1 MATKKRSEPAP
12 LTPEALH
19 FARVAEEFARGEAS
33 EQNGIGTLAEKRL
46 HAVIKRYLSEDE
58 STHERPVA
66 DLLAD
71 ADTPAKKKPM
81 VADILVDGHIFEVQ
95 TGSCYPLR
103 KKLEWYMTHTAYNVT
118 VVCPVAAVKYLSWID
133 PESGQIVS
141 RTRCRRRGQVK
152 DVSRELYWLSQFIGN
167 PRFSIRV
174 LLLELEE
181 YRMKDGWSRDGKRG
195 SNRYDRFPTALLG
208 EVELTSKEDY
218 DLYFLPDTL
227 SHESFTA
234 ADYAREAGIRGKATY
249 GLLQLL
255 VELGLLCKSE
265 RIGRAQGYRR
275 V

>member
-1 MATKKRSEPAP
+1 MARKKKAEPTP
-12 LTPEALH
+12 TSPEALH
-19 FARVAEEFARGEAS
+19 FARIAEEFARGDAV
-33 EQNGIGTLAEKRL
+33 EQSGIGTLSEKRL

-71 ADTPAKKKPM
+71 ADTPVSKKPM
-81 VADILVDGHIFEVQ
+81 VADILADGHIFEVQ

-103 KKLEWYMTHTAYNVT
+103 KKLEWYMTHTAYSVT
-118 VVCPVAAVKYLSWID
+118 VVCPIAAVKYLSWID

-141 RTRCRRRGQVK
+141 RTRCTRRGQVK
-152 DVSRELYWLSQFIGN
+152 DVCRELYWLSSYIGN
-167 PRFSIRV
+167 PRFSIKV

-208 EVELTSKEDY
+208 EVDLVTKEDY

-227 SHESFTA
+227 PHESFTA
-234 ADYAREAGIRGKATY
+234 ADYARATGIRGRVTY
-249 GLLQLL
+249 GMLQLL
-255 VELGLLCKSE
+255 VELGLLYKSE

-275 V
+275 T

>member
-1 MATKKRSEPAP
+1 MATKKKSAP
-12 LTPEALH
+12 TPLSPEALH
-19 FARVAEEFARGEAS
+19 FARIAEELARGDAG
-33 EQNGIGTLAEKRL
+33 EQSGIGTLAEKRL

-58 STHERPVA
+58 HTHERPVA

-71 ADTPAKKKPM
+71 EDAPAKKKPM
-81 VADILVDGHIFEVQ
+81 VADILTDGHIFEVQ

-103 KKLEWYMTHTAYNVT
+103 KKLEWYMTHTACRVT
-118 VVCPVAAVKYLSWID
+118 VVCPIAGVKYLSWID
-133 PESGQIVS
+133 PENGQIVS
-141 RTRCRRRGQVK
+141 RTKCRKRGQVK
-152 DVSRELYWLSQFIGN
+152 DISRELYWLSPFIGN

-234 ADYAREAGIRGKATY
+234 ADYARETGIRGKATY